1 MRKRLLIAMVGLV
14 GVVLLT
20 HDIPLSQHLQ
30 ELERD
35 RLITS
40 LQRDAFTMSNQVSP
54 LMDNEPTARESEI
67 HSVLDLY
74 SSSSESTA
82 IVVDADGYLIASTAT
97 SFTVGSDYASRP
109 EVAAALLGSSSSG
122 TRLSNS
128 IGGELVYVAVP
139 ILSGAKVL
147 GVVRVTIPK
156 AVLDARVSD
165 QLKGVFTAGLAT
177 ILLAVLVAFI
187 FARSVSEPIEKLR
200 GATDRFAGGDLS
212 ANAQVGGPKEIRR
225 LAQSFNEMASRIS
238 GLVSRQKSFAGD
250 ASHQLRTPLTA
261 LRLRLE
267 QATTSVDGSPE
278 LAKEHLEE
286 AMNETDRLSHLVEQL
301 LQLARA
307 EGAILEKSYC
317 NISQFL
323 VDRANE
329 WEYLAAERGL
339 NINRQIPAGLS
350 ANVSH
355 VALREIIDNYVDNA
369 FESSQQN
376 GTITF
381 MASETPTQLT
391 LTIRDAG
398 KGLSAEQREAAFERF
413 WRDSETA
420 NRRSGSGLGLAI
432 VSQLAQAGGLKVAL
446 RESPLGGIDAVVE
459 IPKTES

>member
-1 MRKRLLIAMVGLV
+1 MRKRLLVAMVGLV
-14 GVVLLT
+14 VVVLLT

-30 ELERD
+30 RIERD

-40 LQRDAFTMSNQVSP
+40 LQRDAFTMSNEISP
-54 LMDNEPTARESEI
+54 FMDDESATRETEI
-67 HSVLDLY
+67 YSVLDRF

-82 IVVDADGYLIASTAT
+82 IVVDSSGYLIASTAAT
-97 SFTVGSDYASRP
+97 FTVGSDYATRP

-128 IGGELVYVAVP
+128 LGGELVYVAAP
-139 ILSGAKVL
+139 IFSGAQVL
-147 GVVRVTIPK
+147 GVVRVTLPISI
-156 AVLDARVSD
+156 LNSRVRD
-165 QLKGVFTAGLAT
+165 QLQGVFAAGFAT
-177 ILLAVLVAFI
+177 IFLAVLVAFV
-187 FARSVSEPIEKLR
+187 FARSVSEPLEKLR

-212 ANAQVGGPKEIRR
+212 ANAQVGGPKEIRK

-307 EGAILEKSYC
+307 EGAILEKSNC
-317 NISQFL
+317 DISQFL
-323 VDRANE
+323 SERANE
-329 WEYLAAERGL
+329 WEYLAAEGGL
-339 NINRQIPAGLS
+339 IIERQIPVGLF
-350 ANVSH
+350 ANVSQ

-369 FESSQQN
+369 FESSPEN
-376 GTITF
+376 GTINF
-381 MASETPTQLT
+381 IASETPTQIT
-391 LTIRDAG
+391 LTVRDSG
-398 KGLSAEQREAAFERF
+398 KGLSAEQRENAFERF
-413 WRDSETA
+413 WRDAETA

-432 VSQLAQAGGLKVAL
+432 VAQLAQASGLAVACL
-446 RESPLGGIDAVVE
+446 LYTSDAADE
-459 IPKTES
+459 

>member
-1 MRKRLLIAMVGLV
+1 MVGLV
-14 GVVLLT
+14 VVVLLT

-30 ELERD
+30 RIERD

-40 LQRDAFTMSNQVSP
+40 LQRDAFTMSNEISP
-54 LMDNEPTARESEI
+54 FMDDESATRETEI
-67 HSVLDLY
+67 YSVLDRF

-82 IVVDADGYLIASTAT
+82 IVVDSSGYLIASTAAT
-97 SFTVGSDYASRP
+97 FTVGSDYATRP
-109 EVAAALLGSSSSG
+109 EVAAALLGNSSSG

-128 IGGELVYVAVP
+128 LGGELVYVAAP
-139 ILSGAKVL
+139 IFSGAQVL
-147 GVVRVTIPK
+147 GVVRVTLPTSI
-156 AVLDARVSD
+156 LNSRVRD
-165 QLKGVFTAGLAT
+165 QLQGVFAAGFAT
-177 ILLAVLVAFI
+177 ILLAVLVAFV
-187 FARSVSEPIEKLR
+187 FARSVSEPLEKLR

-212 ANAQVGGPKEIRR
+212 ANAQVGGPKEIRK

-317 NISQFL
+317 DISQFL
-323 VDRANE
+323 SERANE

-339 NINRQIPAGLS
+339 IIERQIPVGLF
-350 ANVSH
+350 ANVSQ

-369 FESSQQN
+369 FESSPEN
-376 GTITF
+376 GIINF
-381 MASETPTQLT
+381 IASETPTQIM
-391 LTIRDAG
+391 LTIRDCG
-398 KGLSAEQREAAFERF
+398 KGLTAEQRENAFQRF
-413 WRDSETA
+413 WRDAETA

-432 VSQLAQAGGLKVAL
+432 VAQLAQASGLAVAL
-446 RESPLGGIDAVVE
+446 RESPTGGIDAVVE
-459 IPKTES
+459 IPKAEI